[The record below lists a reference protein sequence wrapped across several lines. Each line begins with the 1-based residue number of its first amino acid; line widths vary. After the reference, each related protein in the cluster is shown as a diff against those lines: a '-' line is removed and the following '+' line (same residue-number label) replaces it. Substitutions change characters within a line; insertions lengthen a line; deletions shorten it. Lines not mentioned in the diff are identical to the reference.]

1 MGNGFVCMFQHGFVS
16 LLEEVGGV
24 GLGFELCYFGFEL
37 NELGL
42 GLFLSLF
49 VDYDDSV
56 RGSR

>member
-1 MGNGFVCMFQHGFVS
+1 MFQHGFVS